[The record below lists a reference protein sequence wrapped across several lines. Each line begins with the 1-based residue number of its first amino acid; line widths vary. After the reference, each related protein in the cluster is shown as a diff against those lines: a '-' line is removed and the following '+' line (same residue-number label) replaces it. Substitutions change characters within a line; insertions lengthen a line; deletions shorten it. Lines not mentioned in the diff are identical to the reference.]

1 MKECLQINVQ
11 KLSAKEKRTKDM
23 NRQATREKTPMANN
37 REKMFNLIRNFKNN
51 TGRSCFAYHID
62 KGLQH
67 LGVQCY
73 NPNLKLLENQTK
85 PPKRDPSVYEFITK
99 FLPLLGTLPPGEWAQ
114 LASRK
119 DQMEVFWR
127 LERLRT
133 QLGPIKSIDF

>member
-1 MKECLQINVQ
+1 MFLSETSCGTFSDLLHDLHGHRLKLDLPKSHLMKECLQINMQ
-11 KLSAKEKRTKDM
+11 KLSVKEKRTKDM

-67 LGVQCY
+67 LGVQCH

-99 FLPLLGTLPPGEWAQ
+99 FLPLLGTLP
-114 LASRK
+114 SR
-119 DQMEVFWR
+119 
-127 LERLRT
+127 
-133 QLGPIKSIDF
+133 